1 MSDSGESVDHEV
13 EVRAPKSVSL
23 DESGQG
29 DALNDN
35 QKIQEDEL
43 NIEMENLD
51 FAPRMNARCQS
62 PTPESHQFYPGRPI
76 PLSTPSFQT
85 LGATF
90 NMKPEP
96 FSGKE
101 SWEEYLSHF
110 EDCAELSRWT
120 DREKVLFLAA
130 SLRDQARSYY
140 MSLSLVER
148 RSYEILVNK
157 FSQRFGSSRHQ
168 NKWLSRLEM
177 RKRQPGETVA
187 ALGDDIRQMSQ
198 KAYCNLN
205 EKAQEA
211 LALNHLYKIIPVEMK
226 CRCIDRDCQSISD
239 AVDVI
244 ERYEAILGENYDKKK
259 QNARAVSSSSDTK
272 SNFPGN
278 NPSTQN
284 LKAQKEE
291 SDTSKVLQ
299 DISSRL
305 ERLERSS
312 QKSTAKRCF
321 HCNSPAHFIK
331 DCPHHGAQ
339 NPSFQNGPRNQE
351 STNSRTKQQSYNQG
365 NGKSSAW

>member
-1 MSDSGESVDHEV
+1 M
-13 EVRAPKSVSL
+13 
-23 DESGQG
+23 
-29 DALNDN
+29 DN
-35 QKIQEDEL
+35 I
-43 NIEMENLD
+43 D
-51 FAPRMNARCQS
+51 FPPRIK
-62 PTPESHQFYPGRPI
+62 FYPGRPI
-76 PLSTPSFQT
+76 TLSTPSFHT

-110 EDCAELSRWT
+110 EDCAELSRWS

-187 ALGDDIRQMSQ
+187 ALCDDIRQISQ

-205 EKAQEA
+205 EKEQEA

-244 ERYEAILGENYDKKK
+244 ERYEAILCEHFDKKK
-259 QNARAVSSSSDTK
+259 QTARAVSYSSDTK
-272 SNFPGN
+272 DTFPEN
-278 NPSTQN
+278 NLAIPTPNKGQI
-284 LKAQKEE
+284 EE
-291 SDTSKVLQ
+291 SDANKLLR

-305 ERLERSS
+305 ERLEKSS
-312 QKSTAKRCF
+312 QKSTTRKCF

-331 DCPHHGAQ
+331 DCPHLGTKNQH
-339 NPSFQNGPRNQE
+339 FQDGHRRNQE
-351 STNSRTKQQSYNQG
+351 SPNSRAKQQSYRQG
-365 NGKSSAW
+365 NGKPSAW